1 MSKHFPP
8 TTLIYDHMATKA
20 GYSMNIFVN
29 EYPKC
34 PICNE
39 TPDPKRV
46 NALIADATSYDHT
59 PFDPNDPVIVSKTE
73 AYCCTE
79 CYTKGVVTQ
88 EDALDA
94 LWSRT
99 IFYR

>member
-1 MSKHFPP
+1 MSKHFLT
-8 TTLIYDHMATKA
+8 TTLIYDHMTTKPKHDM
-20 GYSMNIFVN
+20 SNSN

-34 PICNE
+34 LMCDEIPNPE
-39 TPDPKRV
+39 RV
-46 NALIADATSYDHT
+46 NALKEDLTSYDSI
-59 PFDPNDPVIVSKTE
+59 PFDPRDPVIVSKTE

>member
-1 MSKHFPP
+1 MTTKPEHDMSN
-8 TTLIYDHMATKA
+8 
-20 GYSMNIFVN
+20 SN

-34 PICNE
+34 LMCDEIPNPE
-39 TPDPKRV
+39 RV
-46 NALIADATSYDHT
+46 NVLKEDLTSYDSI
-59 PFDPNDPVIVSKTE
+59 PFDPKDPVIVSKTE

-99 IFYR
+99 IFYE

>member
-1 MSKHFPP
+1 MTTKPEHDMSN
-8 TTLIYDHMATKA
+8 
-20 GYSMNIFVN
+20 SN

-34 PICNE
+34 LMCDEIPNPE
-39 TPDPKRV
+39 RV
-46 NALIADATSYDHT
+46 NALKEDLTSYDSI
-59 PFDPNDPVIVSKTE
+59 PFDPKDPVIVSKTE

>member
-1 MSKHFPP
+1 MTTKPEHDMSN
-8 TTLIYDHMATKA
+8 
-20 GYSMNIFVN
+20 SN

-34 PICNE
+34 LMCDEIPNPE
-39 TPDPKRV
+39 RV
-46 NALIADATSYDHT
+46 NSLKEDLTSYDSI
-59 PFDPNDPVIVSKTE
+59 PFDPKDPVIVSKTE

>member
-1 MSKHFPP
+1 MTTKPEQDMSN
-8 TTLIYDHMATKA
+8 
-20 GYSMNIFVN
+20 SN

-34 PICNE
+34 LMCDEIPNPE
-39 TPDPKRV
+39 RV
-46 NALIADATSYDHT
+46 NALKEDLTSYDSI
-59 PFDPNDPVIVSKTE
+59 PFDPKDPVIVSKTE